1 MQAEKLTFDTQ
12 LVQFE
17 KTLKVK
23 KQEASELEGISRDA
37 NKAKEFAKVWNPRLG
52 VSAAEALH
60 RQNWPSLNWA

>member
-37 NKAKEFAKVWNPRLG
+37 NKAKEFAKV
-52 VSAAEALH
+52 
-60 RQNWPSLNWA
+60 